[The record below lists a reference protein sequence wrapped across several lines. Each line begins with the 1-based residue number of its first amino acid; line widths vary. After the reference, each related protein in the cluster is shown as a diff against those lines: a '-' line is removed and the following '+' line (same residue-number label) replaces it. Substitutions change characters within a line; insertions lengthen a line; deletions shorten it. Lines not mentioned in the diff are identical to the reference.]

1 MVIIPPPGI
10 HISIGGR
17 CLPICGS
24 GGGDRPCQASAV
36 AEDHSF
42 LELAAEGGGSD
53 HSGARLGKVS
63 LKLNFQSVKRWFF
76 KKFNVFK
83 A

>member
-10 HISIGGR
+10 HIPIGGR
-17 CLPICGS
+17 GLPIP
-24 GGGDRPCQASAV
+24 GGRGDRPCQASAV

-42 LELAAEGGGSD
+42 LELAEGGGSD

-63 LKLNFQSVKRWFF
+63 F
-76 KKFNVFK
+76 KFNVFK

>member
-42 LELAAEGGGSD
+42 LELAEGGGSD

-63 LKLNFQSVKRWFF
+63 F
-76 KKFNVFK
+76 KFNVFK